1 MTGGNAIGLLLV
13 GVFLG
18 AGALWLVGRLRRRRL
33 AELESRAHATAA
45 RIVEEARKEGDAIRK
60 EAQSQAADLVSRAKA
75 DWEREA
81 RDHRSERIAL
91 EKRVA
96 QKEESIE
103 RKIEV
108 FGQREGELAKRE
120 EGLRQKEG
128 ALEGRRV
135 EYERL
140 VDAVREKLEQ
150 TAGMTRD
157 EAKKTLVEQMRD
169 EARHDAARHIRQI
182 ESEARE
188 EADRR
193 AKKIVSI
200 AIERLAGEFVTER
213 TVSVVPLPSDDMKG
227 RIIGREGRN
236 IRAIEAA
243 TGVDLI
249 IDDTPEV
256 VVISCHNPIRREL
269 ARLALERLV
278 SDGRIHPGR
287 IEEVVRK
294 AEQELDEAIRE
305 AGQRAILEVG
315 VHGIHPELVKLVGM
329 LKYRYS
335 YAQNVLMHSIEAAF
349 IAGAMAAEL
358 GLNEKQ
364 ARRAALLHDIG
375 KALTHEV
382 EGSHAIIGG
391 EIARKYGESAK
402 IVNAIAAHHE
412 EVRAETILAPLVDA
426 ADALSGA
433 RPGARR
439 EVLESY
445 VKRLEDL
452 ERISN
457 SFRGVE
463 RSFAVQA
470 GREIRIIVDPGTV
483 PDDQAALLAR
493 EVARKIEQEMT
504 YPGQI
509 KVIVIRETRASGGP
523 RDQAVRTPRGR
534 AQPDRPRVHGPC
546 RVPVSRGRARGRGAA
561 AGDPRDP
568 GRHARRGDLR
578 EGRHGPLPRRQG
590 VGRHR
595 QPHTRA
601 DRGRVDPARGDGVPD
616 RRRHVRPRRLDP
628 RGEDRAGP
636 APLPHPDADPLRGG
650 LGPGA
655 RARCADRGRWSHRS
669 RDGDQ
674 SRAGA
679 GHRVTTAA
687 QFAALRR
694 GVVRILPEEELR
706 ARLETGRP
714 LRVKLGVEP
723 TAPDIHL
730 GHTVPPEKLRQFQDL
745 GHEAVLIIGDF
756 TALIGDPSGRSTTRP
771 VLSRA
776 EIEAN
781 ARTFAG

>member
-1 MTGGNAIGLLLV
+1 M
-13 GVFLG
+13 
-18 AGALWLVGRLRRRRL
+18 RRR
-33 AELESRAHATAA
+33 
-45 RIVEEARKEGDAIRK
+45 
-60 EAQSQAADLVSRAKA
+60 
-75 DWEREA
+75 ER
-81 RDHRSERIAL
+81 D
-91 EKRVA
+91 
-96 QKEESIE
+96 
-103 RKIEV
+103 
-108 FGQREGELAKRE
+108 
-120 EGLRQKEG
+120 
-128 ALEGRRV
+128 LEGRRG
-135 EYERL
+135 EYDQL
-140 VDAVREKLEQ
+140 VNAVREKLEQ

-157 EAKKTLVEQMRD
+157 EAKRTLIDQMTD
-169 EARHDAARHIRQI
+169 EARHDGARHIRQI
-182 ESEARE
+182 EAEARE

-193 AKKIVSI
+193 GKKIVSI

-213 TVSVVPLPSDDMKG
+213 TVSVIPLPSDDMKG

-256 VVISCHNPIRREL
+256 VVISSHNPIRREL

-294 AEQELDEAIRE
+294 AEQELDDAIRE
-305 AGQRAILEVG
+305 AGQKAIFEVG
-315 VHGIHPELVKLVGM
+315 VHGIHPELVKLIGM

-412 EVRAETILAPLVDA
+412 EVKAETILAPLVDA

-452 ERISN
+452 EKISN

-470 GREIRIIVDPGTV
+470 GREIRIIVDPGTI

-493 EVARKIEQEMT
+493 DVARRIENEMT

-509 KVIVIRETRASGGP
+509 KVTVIRETRASEI
-523 RDQAVRTPRGR
+523 
-534 AQPDRPRVHGPC
+534 
-546 RVPVSRGRARGRGAA
+546 AR
-561 AGDPRDP
+561 
-568 GRHARRGDLR
+568 
-578 EGRHGPLPRRQG
+578 
-590 VGRHR
+590 
-595 QPHTRA
+595 
-601 DRGRVDPARGDGVPD
+601 
-616 RRRHVRPRRLDP
+616 
-628 RGEDRAGP
+628 
-636 APLPHPDADPLRGG
+636 
-650 LGPGA
+650 
-655 RARCADRGRWSHRS
+655 
-669 RDGDQ
+669 
-674 SRAGA
+674 
-679 GHRVTTAA
+679 
-687 QFAALRR
+687 
-694 GVVRILPEEELR
+694 
-706 ARLETGRP
+706 
-714 LRVKLGVEP
+714 
-723 TAPDIHL
+723 
-730 GHTVPPEKLRQFQDL
+730 
-745 GHEAVLIIGDF
+745 
-756 TALIGDPSGRSTTRP
+756 
-771 VLSRA
+771 
-776 EIEAN
+776 
-781 ARTFAG
+781 